1 MPPRK
6 RSRYS
11 VARRGYGSS
20 YRPRSSN
27 FKNKLIKAEN
37 SLKRLRSKTRNSK
50 VPNAIKGSAAVLA
63 GAAAAGAIT
72 GYGYPQIMGIDT
84 DVALGVAAVAAGVA
98 MGKPTSIY
106 FGAGCLTS
114 AVSVWSRE
122 KAVEFSQAG

>member
-1 MPPRK
+1 MPPR
-6 RSRYS
+6 RRRRYLP
-11 VARRGYGSS
+11 ARRSSGNYG
-20 YRPRSSN
+20 RTWK
-27 FKNKLIKAEN
+27 KNLVKAET
-37 SLKRLRSKTRNSK
+37 SLRNLRKKTRESK

-114 AVSVWSRE
+114 AVSDWSRE
-122 KAVEFSQAG
+122 KAVEFSQAA